1 MKKLKWWQVALLVL
15 LIWCFPISI
24 IPIAIYFIYKKT
36 RTASRKAVRNEWNQ
50 KIFGQNGA
58 NGGVNVTPSATNVP
72 QPNNANPYRPTNVAV
87 NNPAQQT
94 NVRMNNPYQ
103 PTNVAVNNPYQS
115 NNGVNP
121 PVRPATPEAQRPA
134 SSSSLPEAYNG
145 KEPFIFISYAHADT
159 KEVLPIIKNLQANG
173 FRVWYD
179 AGIEAGTEWPQFIAE
194 HLDAAACVIAF
205 ISEAAVE
212 SQNCRRE
219 INFAIEL
226 KKEMLAVYLKETELP
241 LGMRMQLNTLQAM
254 FKYRS
259 ENDAEFCKEL
269 CKAKIIETCRS
280 GMPING

>member
-1 MKKLKWWQVALLVL
+1 MKKLKWWQIALLIL
-15 LIWCFPISI
+15 LIWFFPISI
-24 IPIAIYFIYKKT
+24 IPIAIYFIYKKS
-36 RTASRKAVRNEWNQ
+36 RTASRKAVRKEWNQ
-50 KIFGQNGA
+50 KFTGQSGGNGTINA
-58 NGGVNVTPSATNVP
+58 TPTATSAP
-72 QPNNANPYRPTNVAV
+72 QPNN
-87 NNPAQQT
+87 
-94 NVRMNNPYQ
+94 VRVNNPYQ
-103 PTNVAVNNPYQS
+103 PYNVA
-115 NNGVNP
+115 NP
-121 PVRPATPEAQRPA
+121 PVRPATPEAQRPS

-145 KEPFIFISYAHADT
+145 KEPYIFISYAHADT

-179 AGIEAGTEWPQFIAE
+179 AGIEAGTEWPQYIAE

-205 ISEAAVE
+205 ISESAVE

-269 CKAKIIETCRS
+269 CKAKIIESCRS
-280 GMPING
+280 GMPINQ